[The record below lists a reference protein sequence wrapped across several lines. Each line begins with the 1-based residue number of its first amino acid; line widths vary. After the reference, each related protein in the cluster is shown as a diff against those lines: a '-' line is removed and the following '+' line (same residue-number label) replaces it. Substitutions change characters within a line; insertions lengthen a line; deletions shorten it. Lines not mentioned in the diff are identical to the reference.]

1 MTNDAAEQDRK
12 LICFSDPR
20 RCYGCTFLGARVA
33 PAASRPGHSRE
44 FRHVRC
50 ESRTLADGFL
60 PRMARSCQCPPR
72 RLTEGCFL
80 PRSEHPCLDL
90 AISQSCLL
98 LSVFD

>member
-1 MTNDAAEQDRK
+1 MVVLFLELALRLQPVVQVTAVNSA
-12 LICFSDPR
+12 
-20 RCYGCTFLGARVA
+20 TFDVNLER
-33 PAASRPGHSRE
+33 SL
-44 FRHVRC
+44 
-50 ESRTLADGFL
+50 TGFL
-60 PRMARSCQCPPR
+60 PGMARSCHFPPR